1 MKLLLEELLHMYMC
15 MYLVFLNTF
24 NNGINYIKETVLIKW
39 NSDWSAKSLLT
50 QIFYRGSE
58 TVSTAVWVATYR
70 QDGND
75 DPHGAEHSVIYCLAS
90 FQGIL
95 DAVIV
100 AVEPSVV
107 RLDGAGLNDQE
118 GQARWSGWNH
128 RTYQKKQTKQN
139 KGKTSVQCG

>member
-1 MKLLLEELLHMYMC
+1 MK
-15 MYLVFLNTF
+15 FW
-24 NNGINYIKETVLIKW
+24 LICQVSADADILQGKW
-39 NSDWSAKSLLT
+39 NGEHSSLD
-50 QIFYRGSE
+50 
-58 TVSTAVWVATYR
+58 TYR
-70 QDGND
+70 KDGDD
-75 DPHGAEHSVIYCLAS
+75 DPHSAEHSIIYCLTS

-128 RTYQKKQTKQN
+128 HIPGKTKQN
-139 KGKTSVQCG
+139 EGKTSVQCD